1 MSKFCQFVHLSQY
14 IGDKYPNPVSG
25 HHLEGCLTIHQEV
38 KKVSRQDQLCII
50 VHHDD
55 FKTADGEFIKL
66 HAIKWYFKVIEEGD
80 PDLFFNDPGES
91 QGQGEATPD
100 PLPDDVGEVLNGQPE
115 MNNTLE
121 ALRSVINIDD
131 DNKPAPENVPAPTD
145 VPVGYL

>member
-1 MSKFCQFVHLSQY
+1 M
-14 IGDKYPNPVSG
+14 
-25 HHLEGCLTIHQEV
+25 
-38 KKVSRQDQLCII
+38 
-50 VHHDD
+50 
-55 FKTADGEFIKL
+55 ADGELIKL
-66 HAIKWYFKVIEEGD
+66 HVIKCYFKVIEEGD

-131 DNKPAPENVPAPTD
+131 DNKPGPENVPAPTD
-145 VPVGYL
+145 DPVGYL